1 MIILYTFHKRSADSS
16 FPHQT
21 VLHLLALVETRGAKK
36 VMEDYRS
43 LYLRVSLGVRCERPR
58 QEEGSIR
65 SIIVTNIPFVPYYG
79 T

>member
-1 MIILYTFHKRSADSS
+1 
-16 FPHQT
+16 
-21 VLHLLALVETRGAKK
+21 
-36 VMEDYRS
+36 MEDYRS